1 MTYRFSSSLPLI
13 GYDGEN
19 NLSTV
24 ECYDPKANR
33 WEFYEPMNV
42 HEGGV
47 GVGLVPMRM
56 YGDDDDDND

>member
-1 MTYRFSSSLPLI
+1 MI